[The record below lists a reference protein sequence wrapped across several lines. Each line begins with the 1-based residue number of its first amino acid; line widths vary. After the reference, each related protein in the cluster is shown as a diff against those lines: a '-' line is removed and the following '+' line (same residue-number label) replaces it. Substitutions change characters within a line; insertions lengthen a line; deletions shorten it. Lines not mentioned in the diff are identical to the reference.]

1 MAKTMALPGK
11 TMIQK
16 SIHCLSLSALVSFSA
31 VAQSP
36 PSDLEFKVK
45 GLQENVEI
53 LVDRWGVSHI
63 YAKNERDL
71 FLAQGFNAAR
81 DRLFQF
87 EVWRLQATG
96 TVSEVTGK
104 QDIERDHGTRLFQ
117 FRHDIMDEM
126 LHYHPRGNT
135 IITAY
140 VDGVNE
146 YIRQTQI
153 NRDLLPIEFDILGI
167 RPQKWTSEVVISRHQ
182 GLLGNIV
189 SELRYGRQVAKFGP
203 ELVKELNWFHPWGE
217 PVIALDSK
225 INGDLLSQD
234 ILGLYNA
241 FRRTVDFKPEHVVE
255 RFRNN
260 EKTSTIPE
268 AAEFAFIPEEN
279 IESIG
284 SNNWIISGKRSSS
297 GYPMMANDP
306 HRVQAVPS
314 LRYIVHLNAPGWNVI
329 GGGEPEIPGIS
340 IGHNGYGAWG
350 LTVFRTDGEDLYVY
364 DTNPS
369 NPNEYQ
375 YKDNWE
381 EMTSIKEKIKVK
393 GSKDVS
399 IELKYTRHGPV
410 VYEDKKNNKAYAV
423 RSAWMDVGGSPYLAS
438 LRMNQAQ
445 SWDEFRDACNYSNI
459 PGENM
464 IWADREGNIGWQ
476 AVGIAP
482 IRQNWSGLVP
492 VPGDGSY
499 EWDGY
504 LEIIKKPHV
513 HNPEKGFFGT
523 ANSNLTDQD
532 YPYRKE
538 AIAWE
543 WSDPFRSNRI
553 NEILD
558 NDARVTL
565 SDMAALQTDYFS
577 VPASELVPLLKRVTS
592 ANWLTEKAR
601 KMLLEW
607 NFRLEPQSIESG
619 IYIAWQR
626 QLRNAVRDVVVPDEA
641 KEIFSFLSM
650 KKTLDWIQ
658 SPDGRFGENPIADRD
673 ELLLS
678 SLEKSVSNLSEK
690 FTRNPSKW
698 TYGQM
703 DYKHITL
710 KHPLSN
716 AVNSETREAINV
728 GPAVRGGDSYTIN
741 NTGGRNNQSSG
752 ASFRILVDTEN
763 WDRTLAMN
771 NPGQS
776 GDPESP
782 FYNNLFQEWS
792 TDGFF
797 PLFYSKEK
805 IVSVTAQRIV
815 LKPKN

>member
-241 FRRTVDFKPEHVVE
+241 FRRTVNFKPEHVVE

-678 SLEKSVSNLSEK
+678 SLEKAVSNLSEK